1 MKKFMEIMAE
11 ELSSAFEK
19 AGYAPEYGR
28 VTVSNRPGISASSSA
43 TGPWRERKHIKKPR
57 S

>member
-28 VTVSNRPGISASSSA
+28 VTVSNRPDLCEFQCKRGHGGSESI
-43 TGPWRERKHIKKPR
+43 
-57 S
+57 